1 MYEELF
7 DFSKDKADENFILHL
22 EDDPI
27 NIDEIKILLDK
38 EKIKYEIKAVT
49 KKEDFIKYLN
59 DEGVDIILADYSVPG
74 LTA

>member
-7 DFSKDKADENFILHL
+7 DFSKDKADKISILHL

-27 NIDEIKILLDK
+27 NIDEIKIFLDK